1 MKGIFLCEGDIVVG
15 FDVVDLESEDEV
27 LVVIENGYGK
37 CIFVSE
43 YCLLNCGGKG
53 IKIVIIIE
61 CNGNI
66 VCIIIVIGEEDLM
79 VVINVGV
86 IICFDVYDIF

>member
-1 MKGIFLCEGDIVVG
+1 MGVKGIIFCEGDEVVG
-15 FDVVDLESEDEV
+15 FDVVYVNSVDEV

-37 CIFVSE
+37 CMLVND

-53 IKIVIIIE
+53 IKIVMIIE
-61 CNGNI
+61 CNGNV

-79 VVINVGV
+79 IVINVGV
-86 IICFDVYDIF
+86 II